1 MSSELEKSFRGET
14 ENVFIFVPN
23 LIGYGR
29 IVLALLSFLFM
40 PTNYTAAA
48 WCYIISGLLD
58 AVDGHAARMLGQS
71 SKFGAMLDML
81 TDRCATMALLCTL
94 STFYPSFMFFFQLS
108 MIIDISCHWL
118 HVHTSLLQVKGLTAQ
133 NSLTESFSQ
142 GSTSHKFIDPTGN
155 YWMKLYY
162 TDRKVLFGMCAGEA
176 VGSVREVVKLN
187 ICSTGNELF
196 YAMLYLSYFTS
207 GPFYLFN
214 ILATICFPVAVAKSG
229 IALLQGYL
237 AAVNL
242 VGVDV
247 LERQQM
253 KKD

>member
-1 MSSELEKSFRGET
+1 MTSELEKSFRGET
-14 ENVFIFVPN
+14 ENVFLFVPN

-29 IVLALLSFLFM
+29 ILLALMSFWFM
-40 PTNYTAAA
+40 PTNYSAAA

-58 AVDGHAARMLGQS
+58 ALDGHMARMLGQS

-94 STFYPSFMFFFQLS
+94 STFYPSFMFHFQLS

-118 HVHTSLLQVKGLTAQ
+118 HVHTSLLQ
-133 NSLTESFSQ
+133 
-142 GSTSHKFIDPTGN
+142 GSTSHKFVDPTGN

-162 TDRKVLFGMCAGEA
+162 TDRKVLFGMCAG
-176 VGSVREVVKLN
+176 
-187 ICSTGNELF
+187 NELF

-207 GPFYLFN
+207 GPFYLFT
-214 ILATICFPVAVAKSG
+214 ILAVVCFPIAVLKSG

-247 LERQQM
+247 KERQEM